1 MIKFR
6 YVRNKTGTD
15 VNSKEKKSKEESSR
29 QTKVS
34 SSKNVIKRKKE
45 STNDTNDT
53 KQIPIE
59 SKNAKNID
67 NYDDQSYDSVM
78 PGVTNK
84 EYQSCVKSI
93 FVSLLVSYVTFSII
107 LSLKSKFLS
116 MFSKYF
122 CLSFFAGVILT
133 TTDKF

>member
-116 MFSKYF
+116 MFSKHF